1 MKKYDYT
8 GIVAKAAMEK
18 DARIEGLKGAGRWF
32 GMAALAEAVIGAVMY
47 VAAAAVA
54 MTTALVSLPA
64 IVIGSVIAAIGLGLS
79 TWFGFYK
86 NKKQTLQAAKA
97 NNDVVTLIDT
107 QKATLKAFET
117 EAALTDAYSALQ
129 KPESEFFKTLKAKG
143 ANPLALIEKQLK
155 PVFEARGLELGEA
168 AKREREEAAKREE
181 TAKRERAEAAKR
193 EATAKRER
201 EEAAKREGEEAA
213 KREGEEAA
221 KREGEEA
228 AERAKEALELHN
240 KLLAV
245 TTEHAALYQSAVR
258 DAVNGVPAT
267 EHEESAEASGTEELQ
282 PDAGTIAQKR
292 SPSLVRLAKGTGNL
306 LRLREKGSSKRV
318 APITPAQDLAQQSA
332 DEETRDPQA
341 ALDLNVTQKDDK
353 RPTNTV
359 Q

>member
-221 KREGEEA
+221 
-228 AERAKEALELHN
+228 ERAKEALELHN